1 MFDKDGS
8 GTISNDELGTVMRSL
23 GQNPSDQE
31 LTDLVEEVDIDGRD
45 RCSKPEDSTN
55 IVRVTILLLYQFSS
69 HIMYKK
75 TFLPFI
81 RILGIACSLGNML
94 VTSK

>member
-45 RCSKPEDSTN
+45 RGSIPFPHFWVYLFSFD
-55 IVRVTILLLYQFSS
+55 LYCFCRNC
-69 HIMYKK
+69 MD
-75 TFLPFI
+75 FF
-81 RILGIACSLGNML
+81 
-94 VTSK
+94 

>member
-31 LTDLVEEVDIDGRD
+31 LTDLVEEVDIDGR
-45 RCSKPEDSTN
+45 STGQRAYPQY
-55 IVRVTILLLYQFSS
+55 ICIQLLL
-69 HIMYKK
+69 HWK
-75 TFLPFI
+75 
-81 RILGIACSLGNML
+81 
-94 VTSK
+94 V

>member
-55 IVRVTILLLYQFSS
+55 IVRATILLSIFIS
-69 HIMYKK
+69 HY
-75 TFLPFI
+75 
-81 RILGIACSLGNML
+81 
-94 VTSK
+94 V

>member
-45 RCSKPEDSTN
+45 RGSKPTM
-55 IVRVTILLLYQFSS
+55 RY
-69 HIMYKK
+69 M
-75 TFLPFI
+75 
-81 RILGIACSLGNML
+81 
-94 VTSK
+94 

>member
-31 LTDLVEEVDIDGRD
+31 LTDLVEEVDIDGR
-45 RCSKPEDSTN
+45 STGQ
-55 IVRVTILLLYQFSS
+55 RVYPQYICIQLLFA
-69 HIMYKK
+69 
-75 TFLPFI
+75 
-81 RILGIACSLGNML
+81 G
-94 VTSK
+94 

>member
-1 MFDKDGS
+1 MTFFLTVEFKEAFRLFDKDGS

-45 RCSKPEDSTN
+45 RGSKPTLDTCSTN
-55 IVRVTILLLYQFSS
+55 IL
-69 HIMYKK
+69 
-75 TFLPFI
+75 
-81 RILGIACSLGNML
+81 
-94 VTSK
+94 

>member
-45 RCSKPEDSTN
+45 RGLNP
-55 IVRVTILLLYQFSS
+55 TIRY
-69 HIMYKK
+69 M
-75 TFLPFI
+75 
-81 RILGIACSLGNML
+81 
-94 VTSK
+94 

>member
-1 MFDKDGS
+1 MQIYITYFLLSEFKEAFRLFDKDGS

-45 RCSKPEDSTN
+45 RGSKREETCSTN
-55 IVRVTILLLYQFSS
+55 IVRATILLS
-69 HIMYKK
+69 
-75 TFLPFI
+75 
-81 RILGIACSLGNML
+81 ILI
-94 VTSK
+94 VHH

>member
-45 RCSKPEDSTN
+45 RGSKREETCSTN
-55 IVRVTILLLYQFSS
+55 IVRATILLLYQFSS

-75 TFLPFI
+75 N
-81 RILGIACSLGNML
+81 ILTIYPNTWHCML
-94 VTSK
+94 TW

>member
-45 RCSKPEDSTN
+45 RGSKPTLDTCSTSA
-55 IVRVTILLLYQFSS
+55 ISILF
-69 HIMYKK
+69 
-75 TFLPFI
+75 
-81 RILGIACSLGNML
+81 
-94 VTSK
+94 

>member
-55 IVRVTILLLYQFSS
+55 IVRATIPLSIFIS
-69 HIMYKK
+69 HY
-75 TFLPFI
+75 
-81 RILGIACSLGNML
+81 
-94 VTSK
+94 V